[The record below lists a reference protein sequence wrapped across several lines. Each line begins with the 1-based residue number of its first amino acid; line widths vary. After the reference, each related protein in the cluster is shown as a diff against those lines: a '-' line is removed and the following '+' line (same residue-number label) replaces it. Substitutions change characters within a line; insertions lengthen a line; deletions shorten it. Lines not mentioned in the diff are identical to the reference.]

1 MALTDLA
8 ASYLNMEGQQPD
20 CDFAELATVEQA
32 MQDVGFTPAEAT
44 ECFQILAAVLH
55 LGNVEFSYKVR

>member
-1 MALTDLA
+1 
-8 ASYLNMEGQQPD
+8 MEGQQPD